1 MPSGYAEEFSIES
14 IRCASHMLETAHIR
28 RVLAI
33 LIISTFGLAQRE
45 VADAVGARI
54 DKIMRSHFA
63 AGDFNGTVL
72 VAREGKII
80 YKQAF
85 GLANREWNIP
95 NDLQTK
101 FEIGSMTKQFTAL
114 LVLQLVNE
122 GKISLEG
129 HVSDYLSYYR
139 KDTGTRVTVRELL
152 SHTSGIPNFLSI
164 PGFLDGS
171 ASRTHYTVED
181 FAEKYCSGDLHSEPG
196 TKFEYSNS
204 GYFLLGAILEQA
216 SNESYEQLLKE
227 RIFDPLGMK
236 DSGYAHYETILPH
249 RAAGYERS
257 NGGFRNA
264 RYYDMSIP
272 FAAGA
277 LYSTVG
283 DLFLWDQ
290 ALYGERLLPARL
302 RDLLFKPNL
311 DSYGFGW
318 GILVPKPGSP
328 YAGESIPMHGGA
340 IFGFQSVIQRIP
352 AHKELIVLLDNSDSP
367 KLLEIASEIRGV
379 LSQFPQTSAP

>member
-1 MPSGYAEEFSIES
+1 MKISGIAT
-14 IRCASHMLETAHIR
+14 L
-28 RVLAI
+28 LAL
-33 LIISTFGLAQRE
+33 LIIPTFGLGQ
-45 VADAVGARI
+45 VKVSDTVGAGI
-54 DKIMRSHFA
+54 DEIVKSHFA
-63 AGDFNGTVL
+63 AGDFSGTIL
-72 VAREGKII
+72 VAREGKIL
-80 YKQAF
+80 YRQAF

-114 LVLQLVNE
+114 LVLQFVNE

-129 HVSDYLSYYR
+129 HISDYLSYYR
-139 KDTGTRVTVRELL
+139 KDTGTRVTVRDLL

-164 PGFLDGS
+164 PGFLDSS
-171 ASRTHYTVED
+171 ASRTHYTIRD
-181 FAEKYCSGDLHSEPG
+181 FAEKYCSGDLHFEPG

-204 GYFLLGAILEQA
+204 GYFLLGAILEEA

-236 DSGYAHYETILPH
+236 DSGYTHDETILSH

-257 NGGFRNA
+257 SEGFRNA

-290 ALYGERLLPARL
+290 ALYGDRLLPARL

-311 DSYGFGW
+311 DNYGFGW

-379 LSQFPQTSAP
+379 LSQFPKNTAP